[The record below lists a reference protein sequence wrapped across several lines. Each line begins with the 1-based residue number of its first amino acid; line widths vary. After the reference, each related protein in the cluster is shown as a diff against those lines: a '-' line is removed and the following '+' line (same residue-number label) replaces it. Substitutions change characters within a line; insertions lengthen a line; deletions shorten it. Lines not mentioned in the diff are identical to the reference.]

1 MSPLLLEYHR
11 RIFEKGNDHT
21 SPGTKETNNNIQT
34 QDEEGLLEEAT
45 NNVAKYGDL
54 FTFERLGQVLQ
65 ESERQK

>member
-11 RIFEKGNDHT
+11 RIFEKGNDLT
-21 SPGTKETNNNIQT
+21 SPGTKETNNGIQT